1 MRILIIEDEI
11 TLNRT
16 LQEGLSDFGYQ
27 VDSAENYKDAEY
39 FIDIRNYD
47 LVLTDWM
54 LPDGD
59 GLELCKLVK
68 NRSSRTAVVIISAR
82 DDKESEIEALKAGA
96 DDYIKKPFDF
106 DILLARIE
114 ARLRFGGTN
123 VIEID
128 ELIINPDE
136 EKIEYAGNEIELKGK
151 PFEVLTHLARHR
163 DQIVSKEQL
172 LDAIWEEPELVT
184 PNVIEVAIN
193 QIRQKMDKPLQIST
207 IETIRRRGY
216 RFCYPNLTEDEK
228 SAKKAAANAA
238 AAAEAAAAN

>member
-1 MRILIIEDEI
+1 MRILIVEDEV

-16 LQEGLSDFGYQ
+16 LVEGLQEYGYQ
-27 VDSAENYKDAEY
+27 ADSCENFKDAEY
-39 FIDIRNYD
+39 YIGIRNYD

-59 GLELCKLVK
+59 GVELVTTIKQK
-68 NRSSRTAVVIISAR
+68 TPRTACVVLSAK
-82 DDKESEIEALKAGA
+82 DDKESEIKALKSGA

-106 DILLARIE
+106 DILAARLE

-123 VIEID
+123 VIKIND
-128 ELIINPDE
+128 LIIDPDE
-136 EKIEYAGNEIELKGK
+136 EKITYKGQDIELKGK
-151 PFEVLTHLARHR
+151 PFEVLTHLARHS

-193 QIRQKMDKPLQIST
+193 QIRQKMDKPLNIST
-207 IETIRRRGY
+207 IETVRRRGY
-216 RFCYPNLTEDEK
+216 RFCYP
-228 SAKKAAANAA
+228 KKV
-238 AAAEAAAAN
+238 

>member
-1 MRILIIEDEI
+1 MRILIVEDEV

-16 LQEGLSDFGYQ
+16 LVEGLQEYGYQ
-27 VDSAENYKDAEY
+27 ADSCENFKDAEY
-39 FIDIRNYD
+39 YIGIRNYD

-59 GLELCKLVK
+59 GVELVTAIKQK
-68 NRSSRTAVVIISAR
+68 TPRTACVVLSAK
-82 DDKESEIEALKAGA
+82 DDKESEIKALKSGA

-106 DILLARIE
+106 DILAARLE

-123 VIEID
+123 VIKID
-128 ELIINPDE
+128 DLTIDPDE
-136 EKIEYAGNEIELKGK
+136 EKITYKGQDIELKGK
-151 PFEVLTHLARHR
+151 PFEVLTHLARHS

-193 QIRQKMDKPLQIST
+193 QIRQKMDKPLNIST
-207 IETIRRRGY
+207 IETVRRRGY
-216 RFCYPNLTEDEK
+216 RFCYP
-228 SAKKAAANAA
+228 KKV
-238 AAAEAAAAN
+238 

>member
-1 MRILIIEDEI
+1 M
-11 TLNRT
+11 
-16 LQEGLSDFGYQ
+16 
-27 VDSAENYKDAEY
+27 
-39 FIDIRNYD
+39 
-47 LVLTDWM
+47 
-54 LPDGD
+54 
-59 GLELCKLVK
+59 
-68 NRSSRTAVVIISAR
+68 RSSRTAVVIISAR
-82 DDKESEIEALKAGA
+82 DDKESEIEALKSGA

-128 ELIINPDE
+128 ELSINPDE
-136 EKIEYAGNEIELKGK
+136 EKIEFNGNEIELKGK

-193 QIRQKMDKPLQIST
+193 QIRQKLDKPLGITT
-207 IETIRRRGY
+207 IETVRRRGY
-216 RFCYPNLTEDEK
+216 RFCFPKEV
-228 SAKKAAANAA
+228 
-238 AAAEAAAAN
+238 

>member
-16 LQEGLSDFGYQ
+16 LQEGLCDFGYQ
-27 VDSAENYKDAEY
+27 VDTAENYKDAEY

-59 GLELCKLVK
+59 GIDLCKMVK
-68 NRSSRTAVVIISAR
+68 TRSTRTAVVLLSAR
-82 DDKESEIEALKAGA
+82 DDKESEIEALRSGA

-128 ELIINPDE
+128 DLSINPDE
-136 EKIEYAGNEIELKGK
+136 EKILYDNEEIELKGK

-193 QIRQKMDKPLQIST
+193 QIRQKMDKPLNIST

-216 RFCYPNLTEDEK
+216 RFCYP
-228 SAKKAAANAA
+228 SV
-238 AAAEAAAAN
+238 AEEVKDS

>member
-1 MRILIIEDEI
+1 MRILIIEDESS
-11 TLNRT
+11 LNKT
-16 LQEGLSDFGYQ
+16 LQDKLTEFGYQ
-27 VDSAENYKDAEY
+27 VDTAENYKDAEY

-59 GLELCKLVK
+59 GIELCKVVK
-68 NRSSRTAVVIISAR
+68 NRSSRTAVIIISAR
-82 DDKESEIEALKAGA
+82 DDKESEIEALRSGA
-96 DDYIKKPFDF
+96 DDFIKKPFDF
-106 DILLARIE
+106 DILIARIE

-123 VIEID
+123 VIEIND
-128 ELIINPDE
+128 LTINPDE
-136 EKIEYAGNEIELKGK
+136 EKIEYAGEEIELKGK

-193 QIRQKMDKPLQIST
+193 QIRQKMDKPLNIST

-216 RFCYPNLTEDEK
+216 RFCYPVTENEEEK
-228 SAKKAAANAA
+228 
-238 AAAEAAAAN
+238 